1 MTTTIIP
8 DGDEPDLSPLVFH
21 IRGLRQWH
29 GHGGL
34 PQATLAE
41 LAGLSRHQLHRL
53 EQSRE
58 LPAALVQILAVAYA
72 LGVEPESLID
82 PRVRERIREAVT
94 KRREDCQE
102 AGRYAVD

>member
-41 LAGLSRHQLHRL
+41 LAGLSPHQLHRL
-53 EQSRE
+53 EQSHK
-58 LPAALVQILAVAYA
+58 LPAVLMQSLAVGYA
-72 LGVEPESLID
+72 LGLA
-82 PRVRERIREAVT
+82 PRQS
-94 KRREDCQE
+94 RRK
-102 AGRYAVD
+102 